1 MNREDNQLCE
11 LVPSR
16 KTSKTSGNGVISPVP
31 SCQQIADEIARMQ
44 YGVETSFK
52 SRLQQYF
59 IENQKSSLRIRL
71 FNVFIK
77 LLSCVLYC
85 VRVVNDEREF
95 PKKFP
100 YTNVTEV
107 DENITIY
114 DYLIWVDFD
123 KATWLIQTFVATVS
137 MAETILIFYLSYS
150 GSVVRLL
157 INIHFLLELVTS
169 FPFILSIFIPKLQ
182 NLFVPVFL
190 NCWLA
195 KGALQAM
202 MNDLNRSSFIS
213 SSAMFRQLLL
223 LFSVLVCLIFTG
235 MCSIEHLQRARGK
248 RIDLFKSFY
257 FVMVT
262 FSTVGYGDWYPDYWM
277 SQLCV
282 VILICVALGLIPKQL
297 EELGQTWSER
307 QKSGTDFS
315 GWNGVESHVVVTI
328 TLLEV
333 EFIRDFLE
341 EFYAHPENQR
351 MQVVLLS
358 PVELDNQTRM
368 LLKIPV
374 WNHRVNYVRGSS
386 LRDEDLE
393 RAKVA
398 TAKACFILSA
408 RHVNRKVA
416 TDEHTILRSWAIK
429 DFAPHVK
436 QYVQIFRAETKMHI
450 EHAEVLICED
460 EFKYALLANNCICP
474 GISTFITLLMH
485 TSRGEEGQKSTEP
498 WHKVYG
504 FHSGNEM
511 YHIKVIDS
519 KFFGDFVGKSFS
531 YTSFHAHKA
540 YGIGLI
546 AVSPDGDTTKMKLNP
561 GLSHTIQP
569 TDVLYYMGLTN
580 EESLFDFRKDLQH
593 QQRRANVASSIAN
606 IGSVAIDMPNREKN
620 DMTTRK
626 KNKKKKSKAADEI
639 NLIEI
644 GDVIQ
649 SSRRPSIA
657 MVTEGTVE
665 TSSDS
670 DQEEYC
676 DKCRGHCIQHRLQ
689 RTYPQVRTYI
699 GTSNT
704 VCHMMKE
711 KRPLCCL
718 RLDEKC
724 AHKSATS
731 AHEYQ
736 WRNRPIILAADRTS
750 SGMYNL
756 VIPLRAYYRPVHDLH
771 PIILLLELGDQDSL
785 NEAFLDAIA
794 YFPDI
799 YWMQGKIGNLD
810 CLLRAGVSSAEHV
823 VVVKETAV
831 IAEEHTADCS
841 TIITVQKIHRMF
853 PRLRMI
859 TELTHATNM
868 RFVQFNP
875 NNAYSLAQSRF
886 EKKERK
892 RGSHMPFMF
901 RLPFAQGGVFSA
913 NMMDRLL
920 YQAIIKPFVVDLVR
934 LLLGIDQQSGGGYLT
949 SFVITEDD
957 LWIKTYGRL
966 YQKLCSSVA
975 DIPIGIFR
983 TKKMDAKTVSLD
995 LQEQCKDFDVTEL
1008 DRNKDMYD
1016 HVKNRM
1022 RVLGIKD
1029 SHTLLEG
1036 SDEKAFISYVIIN
1049 PAPDLVLEARDIVY
1063 VIRSPIRKDATNK
1076 RINPRRGLRRCKN
1089 VTETMDSVQVPTIV
1103 IDENNL

>member
-1 MNREDNQLCE
+1 MNSEDNRLNE
-11 LVPSR
+11 LIPSR
-16 KTSKTSGNGVISPVP
+16 KTSTNGISPAA
-31 SCQQIADEIARMQ
+31 SQQQIADTIARMQ

-77 LLSCVLYC
+77 LLSCIIYC
-85 VRVVNDEREF
+85 VRVVNDSRQY
-95 PKKFP
+95 PKPFP
-100 YTNVTEV
+100 YTNKVEV
-107 DENITIY
+107 DETITIY
-114 DYLIWVDFD
+114 DYLLWVDFD
-123 KATWLIQTFVATVS
+123 RETWLIQTIVATIS
-137 MAETILIFYLSYS
+137 MAETVLIFYLSYS
-150 GSVVRLL
+150 
-157 INIHFLLELVTS
+157 
-169 FPFILSIFIPKLQ
+169 IFIPSLR

-213 SSAMFRQLLL
+213 SSALFRQLLL
-223 LFSVLVCLIFTG
+223 LFSVLICLIFTG

-248 RIDLFKSFY
+248 RIDLFSSFY

-307 QKSGTDFS
+307 QKSGTDFGGWS
-315 GWNGVESHVVVTI
+315 GGVEEHVVVTI
-328 TLLEV
+328 TFLEV

-351 MQVVLLS
+351 VQVVLLS
-358 PVELDNQTRM
+358 PAELDNQTRM
-368 LLKIPV
+368 LLKIPL
-374 WNHRVNYVRGSS
+374 WNNRVHYVRGSS

-398 TAKACFILSA
+398 NAKACFVLSA
-408 RHVNRKVA
+408 RHVNRKVT

-429 DFAPHVK
+429 DFAPNVK

-511 YHIKVIDS
+511 YQIKVMDS
-519 KFFGDFVGKSFS
+519 KFFGDFVDKSFS

-546 AVSPDGDTTKMKLNP
+546 AVSPDGDTSQMKMNP
-561 GLSHTIQP
+561 GLNHIIKP
-569 TDVLYYMGLTN
+569 NDIVYYMGLTN
-580 EESLFDFRKDLQH
+580 EESLFDFRKDLRN
-593 QQRRANVASSIAN
+593 QQRRANVASTIAN
-606 IGSVAIDMPNREKN
+606 IGSVAMDMPTVGKTELNKR
-620 DMTTRK
+620 
-626 KNKKKKSKAADEI
+626 KKKKKEKAGDEI
-639 NLIEI
+639 NLIEV
-644 GDVIQ
+644 GDQVQ

-657 MVTEGTVE
+657 MVTEGKLE
-665 TSSDS
+665 SSSDS
-670 DQEEYC
+670 DTEEYC
-676 DKCRGHCIQHRLQ
+676 EKCRGVCIQHKLQ
-689 RTYPQVRTYI
+689 RSYPQVRTYI

-711 KRPLCCL
+711 KRNLCCL
-718 RLDEKC
+718 KLDQKC
-724 AHKSATS
+724 AHKSATA

-736 WRNRPIILAADRTS
+736 WRNRPIILAADKTS

-771 PIILLLELGDQDSL
+771 PIILLLELSEEDSL
-785 NEAFLDAIA
+785 NPAFLDAIA

-799 YWMQGKIGNLD
+799 YWMKGKIGNLD
-810 CLLRAGVSSAEHV
+810 CLLRAGVSNAEHV

-831 IAEEHTADCS
+831 LAEEHFADCS

-920 YQAIIKPFVVDLVR
+920 YQAMIKPFVVDLVR
-934 LLLGIDQQSGGGYLT
+934 LLLGIDQTSGGGYLT
-949 SFVITEDD
+949 SFVITEED
-957 LWIKTYGRL
+957 LWIKNYGRL

-983 TKKMDAKTVSLD
+983 TKRMDAKTVSLD
-995 LQEQCKDFDVTEL
+995 LKEQCKDYEL
-1008 DRNKDMYD
+1008 SEMERNKDMYD

-1022 RVLGIKD
+1022 RILGIKE
-1029 SHTLLEG
+1029 SNTLIEG
-1036 SDEKAFISYVIIN
+1036 GDDMAYISYVIIN

-1076 RINPRRGLRRCKN
+1076 RINPRRGLRRSRN
-1089 VTETMDSVQVPTIV
+1089 VTETMDGAPGIVPTIV
-1103 IDENNL
+1103 IDENDM